1 MSAVN
6 IHESEVK
13 IGHLLSFCK
22 AMKSS
27 PLLGPFRSTGG
38 PRLVQILGPGKNRAS
53 EICTSG
59 YYIANFH

>member
-1 MSAVN
+1 MSMTML
-6 IHESEVK
+6 I
-13 IGHLLSFCK
+13 LSL
-22 AMKSS
+22 SY
-27 PLLGPFRSTGG
+27 TGG